1 MADLLPKAETESWCC
16 YRKRILT
23 SFLEAGNEARRTDEG
38 KWGFNRRVKAW
49 ASTQSNANYNS
60 RRRNTNES
68 LSSYRRRIEEDFY
81 DNEILRDYR
90 QRVLRKEGKVELNRR
105 IRAWAEGKPYVAP
118 ALSSTKT
125 SIFPGGDLQEPSTIT
140 IIGYVVPETEDGT
153 TNVAF
158 LEHPLFH
165 TTRVIM
171 HMRHVPTDEYNG
183 LHVSSLFNGDGC
195 TGCATHGTLPLTIKG
210 RVFELLTSVYRMDIL
225 NSRNSIMPRSW
236 FLTADEISLMEANGP
251 TIKCLAV
258 ERNAQMHAVLL
269 YMNDSR
275 KVSIQEALERIPLRH
290 AVLSS
295 CLATTWFRQDGLF
308 RLMHTGRCH
317 LQ

>member
-23 SFLEAGNEARRTDEG
+23 SFLEAGNEARHTDEG

-140 IIGYVVPETEDGT
+140 ITGYVVHETEDGT
-153 TNVAF
+153 KNVAF

-183 LHVSSLFNGDGC
+183 LHVSSLFNGDG
-195 TGCATHGTLPLTIKG
+195 GT
-210 RVFELLTSVYRMDIL
+210 EHVYIRHNKYWGSKVVLRRLGFVDNPYAPVL
-225 NSRNSIMPRSW
+225 NTYLSYDEPGGLAEPARNVIW
-236 FLTADEISLMEANGP
+236 NG
-251 TIKCLAV
+251 K
-258 ERNAQMHAVLL
+258 
-269 YMNDSR
+269 Y
-275 KVSIQEALERIPLRH
+275 K
-290 AVLSS
+290 
-295 CLATTWFRQDGLF
+295 
-308 RLMHTGRCH
+308 RLVT
-317 LQ
+317 